1 MSRRGLGQRQGLF
14 HLFPAGVVPGGG
26 KHCADVAVEQLTVE
40 PGLLFVHALPD
51 APLGAFFGTDRG
63 HGEADAA
70 AADGGQH
77 TGQRICRQQEEHAF
91 RRLLHHLQQ
100 GVGGFLVHP
109 LHMVEQDGAALGG
122 EAGIEN
128 FGAHGLDLTDEIP
141 PARAH
146 AGDGDG
152 LPYHAGLDAAAV
164 AVTGFAHGT
173 AAFAP
178 QKGLSR
184 CAACRVKIVC
194 RHAPGRVARAQ
205 ARLAHQ

>member
-1 MSRRGLGQRQGLF
+1 
-14 HLFPAGVVPGGG
+14 
-26 KHCADVAVEQLTVE
+26 
-40 PGLLFVHALPD
+40 
-51 APLGAFFGTDRG
+51 
-63 HGEADAA
+63 
-70 AADGGQH
+70 
-77 TGQRICRQQEEHAF
+77 
-91 RRLLHHLQQ
+91 
-100 GVGGFLVHP
+100 
-109 LHMVEQDGAALGG
+109 MVEQDGAALGG

-152 LPYHAGLDAAAV
+152 FPHHAGLDAAAV
-164 AVTGFAHGT
+164 AVAGFAHGT